1 MCLSTP
7 AACGESQQLKHYGL
21 RYCIMAALLTAV
33 SAELQEVRHTAST
46 SGEITLEGCPD
57 HVSWKDAPFANE
69 LEPDVPT
76 YVYWLRALFTP
87 KETTTLVRT
96 LMPASFSTAADSTD
110 LLPSYEVYLLGAG
123 KPADALQHDAARLA
137 RARALVLPRIEQCVL
152 PFVRRKFGC
161 PECVPCISLARR
173 YKPTERTQIQ
183 SHRDALARVT
193 LVIELQ
199 PGDASSPAAAAAA
212 GGLFVKSSDA
222 AAPSFVPMRA
232 GDAFV
237 HDYALLHGMQIN

>member
-1 MCLSTP
+1 MRC
-7 AACGESQQLKHYGL
+7 
-21 RYCIMAALLTAV
+21 CIMAALLTAV
-33 SAELQEVRHTAST
+33 SAELQEVRHVART
-46 SGEITLEGCPD
+46 SGEVTLEGCPD

-87 KETTTLVRT
+87 KETTTIVRT

-110 LLPSYEVYLLGAG
+110 LLPSFEVYLLGAG
-123 KPADALQHDAARLA
+123 KPAEAPQHDAARLA

-152 PFVRRKFGC
+152 PFVRRKFDC
-161 PECVPCISLARR
+161 PECMPCISLARR
-173 YKPTERTQIQ
+173 YKQTERTQIQ
-183 SHRDALARVT
+183 PHRDALARVT
-193 LVIELQ
+193 MVLELQ

-232 GDAFV
+232 GA
-237 HDYALLHGMQIN
+237 ASLSG